1 MDTLKIKESGV
12 TQLNFSELTTYSG
25 GGWWADFKAG
35 FLQTLNKLFEGFAE
49 GFI

>member
-35 FLQTLNKLFEGFAE
+35 DYSGKSDPLIPGMV
-49 GFI
+49 